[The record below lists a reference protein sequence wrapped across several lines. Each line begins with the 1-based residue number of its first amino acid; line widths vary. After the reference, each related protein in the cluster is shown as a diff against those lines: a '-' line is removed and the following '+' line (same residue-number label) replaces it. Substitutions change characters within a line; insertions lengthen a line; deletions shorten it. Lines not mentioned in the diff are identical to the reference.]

1 MAYYPTYPVIPP
13 YVPAPA
19 DPCWPAPDGWQ
30 ERYALEQEN
39 ARLRRENEDLRR
51 ANTCLRRANDALR
64 READRL
70 RRTPPLRMPLPAFW

>member
-1 MAYYPTYPVIPP
+1 MPYYPTFPVIPP

-19 DPCWPAPDGWQ
+19 DPCWPRGWQ
-30 ERYALEQEN
+30 ERYALEKEN
-39 ARLRRENEDLRR
+39 ARLRRENE
-51 ANTCLRRANDALR
+51 ALRRANDALR